1 MRRINLA
8 AGTAVLLCLSLAL
21 LAAPALAHETAAAG
35 ELALELGWGTEP
47 AYVGQLNTVQLV
59 VTHKADG
66 DPINDPGARLTAT
79 VTYGDQSQDF
89 ELAPTYGAGTGAGTG
104 TGTPGEYAALIIP
117 TSPGDYTFHVKGKV
131 EGVKVDLKVTSSPK
145 TFSPVEDAQ
154 AVQFPVKVPGTD
166 QVAQR
171 LDKELERVVSAK
183 DVSSQVASEVSTAVS
198 SEVSGAKT
206 LGYVGIAVGAVGVVL
221 AAVALLVRRRA

>member
-1 MRRINLA
+1 MRRISLV

-21 LAAPALAHETAAAG
+21 LAAPALAHETATAG

-47 AYVGQLNTVQLV
+47 AYAGQLNTVQLI

-66 DPINDPGARLTAT
+66 DPVNDAGARLTAS
-79 VTYGDQSQDF
+79 VTYGDQQQSF
-89 ELAPTYGAGTGAGTG
+89 ELTPTYDPDTG
-104 TGTPGEYAALIIP
+104 TGTPGEFAALIIP

-131 EGVKVDLKVTSSPK
+131 AGAKVDLEVTSSPK
-145 TFSPVEDAQ
+145 TFSPVEDTQ

-171 LDKELERVVSAK
+171 LDKELARVLTVE
-183 DVSSQVASEVSTAVS
+183 DVSSQVASDVS
-198 SEVSGAKT
+198 SEVSSART
-206 LGYVGIAVGAVGVVL
+206 LGYVGIAVGVVGVVL

>member
-1 MRRINLA
+1 MRRISPA

-21 LAAPALAHETAAAG
+21 LAAPAFAHETAAAG

-47 AYVGQLNTVQLV
+47 AYAGQLNTVQLV

-79 VTYGDQSQDF
+79 VTYGDQKQDF
-89 ELAPTYGAGTGAGTG
+89 ELTPTYDAGTG

-117 TSPGDYTFHVKGKV
+117 TAPGDYTFHVKGKV
-131 EGVKVDLKVTSSPK
+131 EGVKVDLEVTSSPK

-154 AVQFPVKVPGTD
+154 AVQFPVKVPGTE

-171 LDKELERVVSAK
+171 LDKELARVVTAE
-183 DVSSQVASEVSTAVS
+183 DVSGQVASEVSAKVS
-198 SEVSGAKT
+198 SEVSSAKT